1 MCMKK
6 FFSGFFIALG
16 VIFFILILI
25 GTYLFVADPYNIKP
39 FLFGSKTNTPAQNQQ
54 TTKATQDSANNTTTR
69 EQTLDKNPILNQSQ
83 EAALEAVGIDPT
95 NIPTQVSPE
104 QEICFE
110 NTIGEA
116 RVEAIKAGDT
126 PTALEIFAAR
136 NCL

>member
-1 MCMKK
+1 MKK

-16 VIFFILILI
+16 VIFFILILV

-39 FLFGSKTNTPAQNQQ
+39 LLFGTETNTPAQNQQ
-54 TTKATQDSANNTTTR
+54 TTNTTSDTTNNTPTR
-69 EQTLDKNPILNQSQ
+69 GQAPDKNPALNQNQ

-95 NIPTQVSPE
+95 NIPSQVSPE
-104 QEICFE
+104 QETCFE
-110 NTIGEA
+110 DTIGGA

-126 PTALEIFAAR
+126 PTASEIFAAR

>member
-1 MCMKK
+1 MKK
-6 FFSGFFIALG
+6 FFCGFFMTLG
-16 VIFFILILI
+16 VIFFILILV

-39 FLFGSKTNTPAQNQQ
+39 LLFGSGTNTPVQNQQ
-54 TTKATQDSANNTTTR
+54 TTRTTQNTTNNTPAR
-69 EQTLDKNPILNQSQ
+69 EQTLDKNPVLNQNQ

-104 QEICFE
+104 QELCFE

-116 RVEAIKAGDT
+116 RVAAIKAGGT